1 MKRVLM
7 ILLACL
13 LILPARAETV
23 QDQALAF
30 IQDAGIEADA
40 VTRVEN
46 DVIVTMMNGGTAVLH
61 LESDFDKYN
70 LGWTFRDSADED
82 VALYLDHA
90 LTLLSVLEAKIPADT
105 ASLSA
110 AEVIRVRSWAAI
122 VDKALDSM
130 TVLGEQGLRILQEQL
145 EVQEDCELNNLR
157 ERLMVRI
164 QEALLAEAEAI
175 VP

>member
-13 LILPARAETV
+13 LILPVRAETV

-61 LESDFDKYN
+61 LEGDFDKYN

-90 LTLLSVLEAKIPADT
+90 LSLLAALEAKIPADT
-105 ASLSA
+105 ENLSV
-110 AEVIRVRSWAAI
+110 AETMRVRNYAVVVSNGLHCLEN
-122 VDKALDSM
+122 VGPQGMNVLLGQMESEPDS
-130 TVLGEQGLRILQEQL
+130 VLNGLRKRLTEQI
-145 EVQEDCELNNLR
+145 EKA
-157 ERLMVRI
+157 MTP
-164 QEALLAEAEAI
+164 EAAGE
-175 VP
+175 

>member
-13 LILPARAETV
+13 LIPVRAETV

-61 LESDFDKYN
+61 LEGDFDKYN

-130 TVLGEQGLRILQEQL
+130 TVLGEQGLRILQEQP
-145 EVQEDCELNNLR
+145 EAQEDCELNNLR

-164 QEALLAEAEAI
+164 QEALLAETEAI